1 MDKLYPTIDEF
12 ECPRY
17 KCKDCVY
24 FKYCLPNNENIG
36 CSHRFDHRKMEY
48 VHPWFVSSPEQYG
61 PICSD
66 FKPDGLYKAALPYWH
81 GIEHYLEWKKR
92 QDAELQG
99 GKYHEKEVRIGFE
112 IRSYPEER
120 YYVKFDDYFYGKMWD
135 GNKLKAFMKKY
146 YKRTKD
152 GFGYKL
158 VTEYIDGVEVL

>member
-1 MDKLYPTIDEF
+1 MKNLYPTIDEF
-12 ECPRY
+12 ECPNY
-17 KCKDCVY
+17 KCKDCIH
-24 FKYCLPNNENIG
+24 FKFCISGKDIG
-36 CSHRFDHRKMEY
+36 CNHRFDHRKMEY
-48 VHPWFVSSPEQYG
+48 AHPWFVSHPEENGQ
-61 PICSD
+61 ICSD

-81 GIEHYLEWKKR
+81 DIEHYLEWKKR
-92 QDAELQG
+92 QDIEFL
-99 GKYHEKEVRIGFE
+99 GKQYKEKEETVAFE
-112 IRSYPEER
+112 IYSRPEER